1 MPVIALAVLCL
12 PAHAADKVK
21 VSYPTMTSSYIF
33 FFSAIQKGYYKDEG
47 LDLDVVEAAGGVAT
61 PALVS
66 GECSSHVRFVCHQ
79 RHHEPRLKVLAVGED
94 RPSWQI
100 WTTKPE
106 IKTLQDLKGLQVGV
120 LSRGDTGEVAIRYVL
135 KKLGL
140 PADFV
145 SYTPMGSS
153 LGTRMAVVRAG
164 SLPAAVL
171 QPAEV
176 ETLRAAGGLANARM
190 IMDLAQEVRSTFNGL
205 ATSDD
210 MIKNHADTV
219 LRFVR
224 ATRKG
229 MLYARDNREGAIDVF
244 VKVMKAPP
252 DAAAHGYDELRKVMA
267 EDGAIAPDAQKNVF
281 ALRADMLSMQPS
293 HSPDHRGVRF
303 QRAREGECR
312 AEGDRLETG
321 AVTSSVPRSRYF
333 SRTRCSAKRCSARFT
348 VLFVKCVIRPIFE
361 HAPSCSAVKA
371 ASRRLRRW
379 PSASLDRLRAMSQSA
394 AVINGSK
401 CPQGGL
407 VRNLLLVE
415 SIAYGSIEPDE

>member
-1 MPVIALAVLCL
+1 MMMRCLRSAVSSLGGITAAALLSL

-21 VSYPTMTSSYIF
+21 VTYPTLTSSYIF

-47 LDLDVVEAAGGVAT
+47 LDVDVVEAAGGVAT

-66 GECSSHVRFVCHQ
+66 GDVQFSTSGSSAISAIMKGA
-79 RHHEPRLKVLAVGED
+79 RLKVLAVGED

-106 IKTLQDLKGLQVGV
+106 IKTLQDLKGLQIGI

-135 KKLGL
+135 KKQGL
-140 PADFV
+140 PQDFV

-176 ETLRAAGGLANARM
+176 ETLRAGGGLANAHM

-219 LRFVR
+219 MRFVR

-229 MLYARDNREGAIDVF
+229 MIYARDNRDGAIDVF
-244 VKVMKAPP
+244 VKQMKAQP

-267 EDGAIAPDAQKNVF
+267 QDGAIAPEAQQNEL
-281 ALRADMLSMQPS
+281 ALRADMLGMPVTQIPPIASVFDFS
-293 HSPDHRGVRF
+293 WLEKVN
-303 QRAREGECR
+303 
-312 AEGDRLETG
+312 AEL
-321 AVTSSVPRSRYF
+321 
-333 SRTRCSAKRCSARFT
+333 
-348 VLFVKCVIRPIFE
+348 
-361 HAPSCSAVKA
+361 KA
-371 ASRRLRRW
+371 AGW
-379 PSASLDRLRAMSQSA
+379 KP
-394 AVINGSK
+394 G
-401 CPQGGL
+401 P
-407 VRNLLLVE
+407 
-415 SIAYGSIEPDE
+415 